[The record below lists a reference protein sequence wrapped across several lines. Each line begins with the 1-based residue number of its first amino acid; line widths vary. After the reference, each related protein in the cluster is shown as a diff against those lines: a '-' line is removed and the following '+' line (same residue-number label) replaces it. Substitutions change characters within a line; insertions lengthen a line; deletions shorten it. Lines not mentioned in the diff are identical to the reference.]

1 MTSAARPTWAPAKGS
16 EDQGGTRMF
25 GPRSSYSSKDAPAHT
40 KLKYREVGQE
50 GPLAAKNTR
59 DLKREL
65 LQKEAK
71 HFKIQADGLEHRIKV
86 PGVVDAEFA
95 ATGELLAARKDADAD
110 EDFDF
115 EDEKPAGKGKGKA
128 LMDSGG
134 GDYVEAGRSGSGSGY
149 DDDDGDESSSEDDS
163 DDEAELLA
171 ELERIKQE
179 RAEEKLRKQKEEK
192 EEELESQREEILRG
206 NPLLQLDGD
215 QGGAADQAVDDFS
228 IKRRW

>member
-71 HFKIQADGLEHRIKV
+71 HFKVSHFLSRRGFLSPSEETSSQTLHTFPTCLRERERERERDMR
-86 PGVVDAEFA
+86 
-95 ATGELLAARKDADAD
+95 
-110 EDFDF
+110 DFDRVLIPF
-115 EDEKPAGKGKGKA
+115 
-128 LMDSGG
+128 LS
-134 GDYVEAGRSGSGSGY
+134 
-149 DDDDGDESSSEDDS
+149 
-163 DDEAELLA
+163 
-171 ELERIKQE
+171 
-179 RAEEKLRKQKEEK
+179 
-192 EEELESQREEILRG
+192 
-206 NPLLQLDGD
+206 
-215 QGGAADQAVDDFS
+215 F
-228 IKRRW
+228 

>member
-1 MTSAARPTWAPAKGS
+1 MGEKQKSGDSEEREREREREEEEERRMTSAARPTWAPAKGS

-95 ATGELLAARKDADAD
+95 ATGELLA
-110 EDFDF
+110 
-115 EDEKPAGKGKGKA
+115 
-128 LMDSGG
+128 
-134 GDYVEAGRSGSGSGY
+134 
-149 DDDDGDESSSEDDS
+149 
-163 DDEAELLA
+163 
-171 ELERIKQE
+171 
-179 RAEEKLRKQKEEK
+179 
-192 EEELESQREEILRG
+192 
-206 NPLLQLDGD
+206 
-215 QGGAADQAVDDFS
+215 
-228 IKRRW
+228 